1 MKLLAL
7 KVQGKALEAIDL
19 EKENKVWKRIADGLP
34 SGQLSFI
41 LQACSDTLPTQ
52 VNLQRW
58 KFQLQAKCKLCDSG
72 NATIHHILNGC
83 PEALSGGRYSWR
95 HDCVL
100 KYLANSLKR
109 AISDMVF
116 ADLDNLRASESPPA
130 TILYDVVVTTARPD
144 IIVLSRDGK
153 IRIAE
158 LTICTK
164 RKGIKATY
172 TTIEIGALGH
182 YAGDLVSLLST
193 SFPELN
199 KKQWRHILD
208 EAAKIS
214 IDCSQTIYLGRNLPH
229 WSL

>member
-1 MKLLAL
+1 M
-7 KVQGKALEAIDL
+7 
-19 EKENKVWKRIADGLP
+19 
-34 SGQLSFI
+34 SGI
-41 LQACSDTLPTQ
+41 
-52 VNLQRW
+52 
-58 KFQLQAKCKLCDSG
+58 
-72 NATIHHILNGC
+72 
-83 PEALSGGRYSWR
+83 
-95 HDCVL
+95 
-100 KYLANSLKR
+100 
-109 AISDMVF
+109 VF

-130 TILYDVVVTTARPD
+130 TISYDVVVTTARPD
-144 IIVLSRDGK
+144 IVVLSRDGK

-158 LTICTK
+158 LTICTNSPEGLKNAKLRRTSKENYLQLLGDIK

-214 IDCSQTIYLGRNLPH
+214 IDCCQTIYLGRNLPH